1 MSQSP
6 RQMHLGAFLFG
17 VGHHL
22 AAWRHPDV
30 DPAGAASLAHYQR
43 LARLAEAA
51 KFDAI
56 FCADNVGLSD
66 APAHL
71 LARNALP
78 YMLEPLQLLTALAGA
93 TERIGLVA
101 TVSTS
106 YLPPYHLA
114 RKFATLDRLSEGRS
128 GWNLVTSGSDFEAR
142 NFGLNQQADH
152 ASRYQRAQEYVKV
165 AQGLWDSWEDDAF
178 RFDAQAGQFFDPAK
192 LHRVRHEGTHYS
204 VHGALQTPRPIQGYP
219 VMVQAGSSEDGQN
232 LAAET
237 AELVFTAQQTVEEAR
252 AFYQGLRACLRS
264 PTGRAAVFSGWDAR
278 RGAPSIARLST
289 SAATPQT
296 ARKDH
301 CPKGWSEIGRL
312 GAPAACMGTSPCGAS
327 GPPTH
332 PDCAPTRPVR
342 DRKQALKARLPAF
355 GRPPDALKILPGVSA
370 FVGRS
375 EAEAQDKY
383 EALQSL
389 IDPAQGLGLLS
400 AFLGGVD
407 LSGYPLDGPLPELP
421 RTEGWQSRQDL
432 FSAMARRENLSLR
445 QLYQKVIAARGHWTL
460 AGTPVQIADQLE
472 HWFQTGAADGFN
484 VMGPTLPHGLS
495 DFIELVLPELRR
507 RSLFRTDYTGRTLRE
522 HLGLPRPAH
531 PAALARQATRS
542 ATSPTS
548 VSHAEASPA

>member
-252 AFYQGLRACLRS
+252 AFYQGL
-264 PTGRAAVFSGWDAR
+264 
-278 RGAPSIARLST
+278 
-289 SAATPQT
+289 
-296 ARKDH
+296 
-301 CPKGWSEIGRL
+301 
-312 GAPAACMGTSPCGAS
+312 
-327 GPPTH
+327 
-332 PDCAPTRPVR
+332 
-342 DRKQALKARLPAF
+342 KARLPAF

-445 QLYQKVIAARGHWTL
+445 QLYQKVISARGHWTL
-460 AGTPVQIADQLE
+460 VGTPVQIADQLE